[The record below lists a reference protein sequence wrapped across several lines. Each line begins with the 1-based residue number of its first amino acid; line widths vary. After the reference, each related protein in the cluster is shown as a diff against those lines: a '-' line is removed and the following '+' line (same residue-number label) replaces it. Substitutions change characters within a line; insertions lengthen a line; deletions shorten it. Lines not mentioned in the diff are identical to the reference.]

1 MAEVLFTITAAGSTQ
16 SSPPAGLGCLST
28 EGARI
33 VAYVSNPD
41 DPDGIL
47 LDIEHDDVILQ
58 SVVGGRRA
66 AALLCTLLGHEFN
79 SLTKRWDIL
88 LEYDAAALENSGR
101 PLTSCDICQAE
112 CFTCEVQAKLTFR
125 YSGTVDQDWL
135 DNYDAY
141 LEANTD
147 LDAGGL
153 PDLSP
158 P

>member
-1 MAEVLFTITAAGSTQ
+1 MAEVLFTITAAGSAQ

-58 SVVGGRRA
+58 SVVAGRRV
-66 AALLCTLLGHEFN
+66 AALLCTLLGSEFN

-88 LEYDAAALENSGR
+88 LEYDADALENSGR
-101 PLTSCDICQAE
+101 VLTSCDICQAE

-141 LEANTD
+141 LEENTG
-147 LDAGGL
+147 LGSGGL
-153 PDLSP
+153 IDVGP

>member
-47 LDIEHDDVILQ
+47 LDIGHDDVILQ
-58 SVVGGRRA
+58 SVVGGRRV

-141 LEANTD
+141 LEANTG